1 MGTAELP
8 RQLWPCSPVS
18 ESCTWTGNHAP
29 QERAIAFYASSLLI
43 SSSLPWL
50 APHVSEEHLILLIVL
65 VTSCK
70 DYAC

>member
-8 RQLWPCSPVS
+8 RQLWLCFPVS

-29 QERAIAFYASSLLI
+29 QETEIAFCTSSLLI
-43 SSSLPWL
+43 SSSLPRL
-50 APHVSEEHLILLIVL
+50 TPHVSEEHFILLIVL